1 VSVSPVIRDGERA
14 RVSMRARAS
23 LNCRV
28 SSCLFGGGSE
38 QARGWEGAGRMRRWK
53 GRKARK
59 EKKIIQTMGMK
70 SVKGNV
76 YDKSQQKVPVLE
88 KSRAKPVTRSA
99 N

>member
-1 VSVSPVIRDGERA
+1 MEV
-14 RVSMRARAS
+14 
-23 LNCRV
+23 L
-28 SSCLFGGGSE
+28 
-38 QARGWEGAGRMRRWK
+38 GRMRRWK

-70 SVKGNV
+70 RREKGMYTIKANKRCQ
-76 YDKSQQKVPVLE
+76 YWK